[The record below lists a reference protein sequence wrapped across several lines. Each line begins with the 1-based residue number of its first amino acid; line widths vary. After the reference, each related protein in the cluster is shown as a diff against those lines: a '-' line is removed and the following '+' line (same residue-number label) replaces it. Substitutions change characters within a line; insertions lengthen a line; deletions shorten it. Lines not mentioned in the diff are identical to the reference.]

1 MLFFDSERS
10 QIRLPNVPT
19 ANRHARDK
27 QLSTNCL
34 FLTVKIVLH
43 LPFMFTATKLISY
56 WWQVIP
62 TVLAKAKPLKK

>member
-56 WWQVIP
+56 
-62 TVLAKAKPLKK
+62 